1 MSTNTAAEAPAP
13 ARPQTVDYAIYALI
27 ARCVFALGSALAL
40 FGSRSS
46 LSRALADSNRKDV
59 AQHKDH
65 LWTASELHDHVN
77 AALRGNL
84 VSTVVTIVLVAIIAL
99 YLRRGRNWA
108 RFVYL
113 IFAVLFRDLYL
124 VLGFF
129 QHDTT
134 LLVRL
139 LTGLAGVS
147 ALAALA
153 LLFLPPSNAFF
164 RPAATARRG
173 LFGSMFGVPAARAK
187 AAPAGTASPDDAG
200 SQAHA
205 ETQAHAEAASGSDDE
220 PVAEPVEA
228 PVADQPTERRPPR
241 GKSRQSGAG
250 GTAR

>member
-1 MSTNTAAEAPAP
+1 VSTNTAAEAPAP
-13 ARPQTVDYAIYALI
+13 ARPQTVDYAVYALI

-40 FGSRSS
+40 FGSRTG

-59 AQHKDH
+59 SNHKDH

-84 VSTVVTIVLVAIIAL
+84 VSTVITVVLVAIIAL

-134 LLVRL
+134 LLVRV

-147 ALAALA
+147 ALAALV
-153 LLFLPPSNAFF
+153 LLFLPASNAFF
-164 RPAATARRG
+164 RPAATARKG
-173 LFGSMFGVPAARAK
+173 LFGSMFGVPAARARTSP
-187 AAPAGTASPDDAG
+187 APRAGAEAPAA
-200 SQAHA
+200 A
-205 ETQAHAEAASGSDDE
+205 EE
-220 PVAEPVEA
+220 PVAGPVEA
-228 PVADQPTERRPPR
+228 PAADQPAERRPPR
-241 GKSRQSGAG
+241 GKSRQSGTKG
-250 GTAR
+250 KSR